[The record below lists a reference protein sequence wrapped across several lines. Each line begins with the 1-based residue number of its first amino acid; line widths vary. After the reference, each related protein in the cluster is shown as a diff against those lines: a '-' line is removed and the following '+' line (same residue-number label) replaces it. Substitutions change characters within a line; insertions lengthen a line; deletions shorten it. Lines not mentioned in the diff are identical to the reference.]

1 MTPSVKN
8 IAAIGNSCFWWVI
21 FFKIFSSETVCP
33 NEPQLCSICSNLL
46 TNIPDGGNSCFW
58 WIFFLIFSSEMS
70 HKNEPKLGR
79 QHVYKVLHKEN
90 KVTATLFMTKTVN
103 TSVFV
108 IYRRRK
114 FVFAIRLGSIQTS
127 DFGIVIFRRGG

>member
-1 MTPSVKN
+1 
-8 IAAIGNSCFWWVI
+8 
-21 FFKIFSSETVCP
+21 
-33 NEPQLCSICSNLL
+33 
-46 TNIPDGGNSCFW
+46 
-58 WIFFLIFSSEMS
+58 MS

-127 DFGIVIFRRGG
+127 DFRLRTSHFEVQTSDLGIVIFRRGA